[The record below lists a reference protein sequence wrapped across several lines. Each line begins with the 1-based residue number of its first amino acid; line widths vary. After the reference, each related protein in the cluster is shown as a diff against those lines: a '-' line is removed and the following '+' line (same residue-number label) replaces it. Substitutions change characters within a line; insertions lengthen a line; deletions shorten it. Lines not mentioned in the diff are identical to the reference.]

1 MILILAFNYSVA
13 EIKNLWNMVRENFP
27 SWWVPPELGPFPLL
41 PIAGPFW
48 WFPSFTSAPRFLY
61 PSVSLP
67 IFPTKS
73 LILGLFCSCRGG
85 SEVCKY
91 SLCLPAKKWG
101 VRKVSYRG
109 IRNGKRRTD
118 GRDGRKG
125 GRWYPLTT
133 NTSSHLLFKATSAL
147 WSSCSFTD
155 KEIGSEGSSNLF
167 RVTWC

>member
-1 MILILAFNYSVA
+1 MKYG
-13 EIKNLWNMVRENFP
+13 KG
-27 SWWVPPELGPFPLL
+27 ELPQLVSTTW
-41 PIAGPFW
+41 AGPLSSAPYSRPGDPTFSFW

-101 VRKVSYRG
+101 LRKVSYRG

-118 GRDGRKG
+118 GRDERKG
-125 GRWYPLTT
+125 GRWYPLTKS
-133 NTSSHLLFKATSAL
+133 TSSHLLFKATSAL

-167 RVTWC
+167 KVIWC